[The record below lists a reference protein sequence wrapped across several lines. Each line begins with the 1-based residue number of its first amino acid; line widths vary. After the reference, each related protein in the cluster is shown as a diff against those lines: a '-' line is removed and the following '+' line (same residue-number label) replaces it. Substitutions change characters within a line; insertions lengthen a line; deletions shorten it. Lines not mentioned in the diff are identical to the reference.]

1 MKEVLE
7 NLHQVCSRLNDKFSG
22 KLLDQEKLD
31 DFLED
36 IRDDWDS
43 SFEQLRGGLQILE
56 SQAESIESSRNRA
69 YTKGILEIFGGLRRL
84 EVLLDDADD
93 LLLSLNKKLMFE
105 SGETSEEEYLDD
117 GILNV
122 KYLDE
127 DGDSN

>member
-7 NLHQVCSRLNDKFSG
+7 NLHQACSTLNTRFNG

-36 IRDDWDS
+36 IHDDWDS
-43 SFEQLRGGLQILE
+43 SFEQLKDGLQILE
-56 SQAESIESSRNRA
+56 SQVESIESSRNRA
-69 YTKGILEIFGGLRRL
+69 YTKGILEIFWGLRRL

-93 LLLSLNKKLMFE
+93 LLVALNKKFMYE
-105 SGETSEEEYLDD
+105 SGEISDEEYLDD

-127 DGDSN
+127 ENDSD

>member
-7 NLHQVCSRLNDKFSG
+7 NLHQARSTLNNRFNG

-36 IRDDWDS
+36 IHDDWDS
-43 SFEQLRGGLQILE
+43 SFEQLKDGLQILE
-56 SQAESIESSRNRA
+56 SQVESIESSRNRA
-69 YTKGILEIFGGLRRL
+69 YTKGILEIFWGLRRL

-93 LLLSLNKKLMFE
+93 LLVALNKKFMYE
-105 SGETSEEEYLDD
+105 SGEISDEEYLDD

-127 DGDSN
+127 ENDSD

>member
-22 KLLDQEKLD
+22 QLLDQEKLN

-43 SFEQLRGGLQILE
+43 SFEQLKGGLQILE
-56 SQAESIESSRNRA
+56 SQVESIESSRNRA
-69 YTKGILEIFGGLRRL
+69 YTKGILEIFWGLRRL

-93 LLLSLNKKLMFE
+93 LLVALNKKLMFE

-127 DGDSN
+127 DGDSD

>member
-7 NLHQVCSRLNDKFSG
+7 NLHQVCLTLNDKFSG

-43 SFEQLRGGLQILE
+43 SFEQLKDGLQILE
-56 SQAESIESSRNRA
+56 SQIESIESSRNRA
-69 YTKGILEIFGGLRRL
+69 YTKAILEIFWGLRRL

-105 SGETSEEEYLDD
+105 SGEISEEEFLND
-117 GILNV
+117 GILNIEIV
-122 KYLDE
+122 DAGDE
-127 DGDSN
+127 E